1 MRADPF
7 FIQNSL
13 GSLDQ
18 VQYNIQQLTSEL
30 SSGVSVTSLSSNPTA
45 AAQDSMVANE
55 ISVDDTFT
63 QNAATTQ
70 GLMQVT
76 DSTLSSVVSE
86 LTSAISVATE
96 GDNGTNNATDEQAV
110 AAQLSGIQSTL
121 LGLANTSYQGVSIFA
136 GSQASA
142 TAFTLDT
149 STSPATVTY
158 NGDSD
163 VLSMTTP
170 SGQTLQTAIPGDQI
184 FGGNTTGTSANVLGV
199 LSTLINDFS
208 TGNLSAAAT
217 QTTALSSSLS
227 QVTAIQA
234 QFDASLQQVQ
244 SDSTYTQTQVV
255 QLQAS
260 QNSLVAD
267 NPAQVA
273 TSLASSETQQSALM
287 SVMAEL
293 EKSNDLFDY
302 LN

>member
-7 FIQNSL
+7 FIQNAL
-13 GSLDQ
+13 GSLND

-55 ISVDDTFT
+55 INVDDTFT

-70 GLMQVT
+70 GMMQVT
-76 DSTLSSVVSE
+76 DQTLSNVISQLTTAVS
-86 LTSAISVATE
+86 AATD
-96 GDNGTNNATDEQAV
+96 GDNGTNNSTDESAV
-110 AAQLSGIQSTL
+110 VQELSGIRSTI
-121 LGLANTSYQGVSIFA
+121 LGLANTAYQGVSIFA
-136 GSQASA
+136 GSQANV

-158 NGDSD
+158 NGDED
-163 VLSMTTP
+163 TLNITTP
-170 SGQTLQTAIPGDQI
+170 SGQALQTAIPGDQI
-184 FGGNTTGTSANVLGV
+184 FGGGTSGTSANVLGV
-199 LSTLINDFS
+199 LNNLINDFS
-208 TGNLSAAAT
+208 TGNLSDAVT
-217 QTTALSSSLS
+217 QTTALSTSLS
-227 QVTAIQA
+227 QVSAIQA
-234 QFDASLQQVQ
+234 QFGASLQQLQ
-244 SDSTYTQTQVV
+244 SDSTYTQTQVT

-260 QNSLVAD
+260 QDSLVAD

-273 TSLASSETQQSALM
+273 TSLANNEVQQNALL

-293 EKSNDLFDY
+293 DKSNDLFDY

>member
-7 FIQNSL
+7 FLQNTL
-13 GSLDQ
+13 GSLNQ
-18 VQYNIQQLTSEL
+18 VQYNEQQLVSEL

-45 AAQDSMVANE
+45 AAQDSMVASE
-55 ISVDDTFT
+55 ISVDDSFT

-76 DSTLSSVVSE
+76 DATLSSVITD
-86 LTSAISVATE
+86 LTSAISTATT
-96 GDNGTNNATDEQAV
+96 GDNGTNNSADESAV
-110 AAQLSGIQSTL
+110 VAQLTGIRSSI

-136 GSQASA
+136 GSQAGA

-149 STSPATVTY
+149 STSPASVTY

-163 VLSMTTP
+163 VLSLTTP
-170 SGQTLQTAIPGDQI
+170 SGQALQTAIPGDQI

-199 LSTLINDFS
+199 LNNLINDLS
-208 TGNLSAAAT
+208 SGDTSAAVT
-217 QTTALSSSLS
+217 DTTALSASLS
-227 QVTAIQA
+227 QVSAIQA
-234 QFDASLQQVQ
+234 QFGASLQQMQ
-244 SDSTYTQTQVV
+244 SDSTYTQTQVT
-255 QLQAS
+255 QLQSS
-260 QNSLVAD
+260 QDALVAD

-273 TSLASSETQQSALM
+273 TSLASTETQQSALM

>member
-7 FIQNSL
+7 FLQNTLVSL
-13 GSLDQ
+13 NS
-18 VQYNIQQLTSEL
+18 VQYSVQQLTEEL
-30 SSGVSVTSLSSNPTA
+30 SSGVSVTSLASNPTA
-45 AAQDSMVANE
+45 AAQDSMVGSE

-63 QNAATTQ
+63 QNANTTQ

-86 LTSAISVATE
+86 MTSAISVATG
-96 GDNGTNNATDEQAV
+96 GDNGTNNSANDAAV
-110 AAQLSGIQSTL
+110 VAELSGIRSSI

-149 STSPATVTY
+149 SSNPATVTY

-163 VLSMTTP
+163 VLSITTP
-170 SGQTLQTAIPGDQI
+170 SGQSLQTAIPGDQI
-184 FGGNTTGTSANVLGV
+184 FGGSTSGSSANVLGV
-199 LSTLINDFS
+199 LNNLINDFS
-208 TGNLSAAAT
+208 TGDTAAAVT
-217 QTTALSSSLS
+217 NTAALNTSLS

-234 QFDASLQQVQ
+234 QFDASLQQLQ
-244 SDSTYTQTQVV
+244 SDNTYTQTQVT
-255 QLQAS
+255 QLQQA
-260 QNSLVAD
+260 QADLVAA

-273 TSLASSETQQSALM
+273 TGLSNDEVQQNALM

>member
-13 GSLDQ
+13 SSLDQ

-76 DSTLSSVVSE
+76 DATLSSLVTQ

-96 GDNGTNNATDEQAV
+96 GDNGTNNSSDEQA
-110 AAQLSGIQSTL
+110 AAAELSGIQSTI

-199 LSTLINDFS
+199 LGSLINDLS
-208 TGNLSAAAT
+208 TGNLTAAAT
-217 QTTALSSSLS
+217 QTTALSTSLS

-234 QFDASLQQVQ
+234 QFGASLQQVQ

-255 QLQAS
+255 QLQVS

-267 NPAQVA
+267 NPAQIA

>member
-7 FIQNSL
+7 FLQNTLVSL
-13 GSLDQ
+13 NS
-18 VQYNIQQLTSEL
+18 VQYSVQQLTEEL
-30 SSGVSVTSLSSNPTA
+30 SSGVSVTSLASNPTA
-45 AAQDSMVANE
+45 AAQDSMVGSE

-63 QNAATTQ
+63 QNANTTQ

-86 LTSAISVATE
+86 MTSAISVATG
-96 GDNGTNNATDEQAV
+96 GDNGTNNSANDAAV
-110 AAQLSGIQSTL
+110 VAELSGIRSSI

-149 STSPATVTY
+149 SSNPATVTY

-163 VLSMTTP
+163 VLSITTP
-170 SGQTLQTAIPGDQI
+170 SGQSLQTAIPGDQI
-184 FGGNTTGTSANVLGV
+184 FGGSTSGSSANVLGV
-199 LSTLINDFS
+199 LNNLINDFS
-208 TGNLSAAAT
+208 TGDTAAAVT
-217 QTTALSSSLS
+217 NTAALNTSLS

-234 QFDASLQQVQ
+234 QFDASLQQLQ
-244 SDSTYTQTQVV
+244 SDNTYTQTQGT
-255 QLQAS
+255 QLQQA
-260 QNSLVAD
+260 QADLVAA

-273 TSLASSETQQSALM
+273 TGLSNDEVQQNALM

>member
-7 FIQNSL
+7 FIQNTLVSL
-13 GSLDQ
+13 NQ
-18 VQYNIQQLTSEL
+18 VQYNVQQLTSEL

-55 ISVDDTFT
+55 INVDDTFT
-63 QNAATTQ
+63 QNASTTASM
-70 GLMQVT
+70 MQVT
-76 DSTLSSVVSE
+76 DSTLSSVVSQ
-86 LTSAISVATE
+86 LTEAISVATE
-96 GDNGTNNATDEQAV
+96 GDNGTNNSNNESAAV
-110 AAQLSGIQSTL
+110 SELSGIRSTI

-136 GSQASA
+136 GSQGSA

-163 VLSMTTP
+163 VLSMSTP
-170 SGQTLQTAIPGDQI
+170 TGQSLQTAIPGDQI
-184 FGGNTTGTSANVLGV
+184 FGGNTSGTSANVLGV
-199 LSTLINDFS
+199 LSNLINDLS
-208 TGNLSAAAT
+208 TGNTAAAAT
-217 QTTALSSSLS
+217 DTTALGTSLN
-227 QVTAIQA
+227 QVAAIQA
-234 QFDASLQQVQ
+234 QFGASLSQLNA
-244 SDSTYTQTQVV
+244 DNTYTQSQVT
-255 QLQAS
+255 QLQSA
-260 QNSLVAD
+260 QDTLVAD

-273 TSLASSETQQSALM
+273 TSLASTETQQSALM

>member
-1 MRADPF
+1 
-7 FIQNSL
+7 
-13 GSLDQ
+13 
-18 VQYNIQQLTSEL
+18 
-30 SSGVSVTSLSSNPTA
+30 VTSLASNPTA
-45 AAQDSMVANE
+45 AAQDSMVGSE

-63 QNAATTQ
+63 QNANTTQ

-86 LTSAISVATE
+86 MTSAISVATG
-96 GDNGTNNATDEQAV
+96 GDNGTNNSANDAAV
-110 AAQLSGIQSTL
+110 VAELSGIRSSI

>member
-7 FIQNSL
+7 FIQNTLVSL
-13 GSLDQ
+13 NQ
-18 VQYNIQQLTSEL
+18 VQYNVQQLTSEL

-55 ISVDDTFT
+55 INVDDTFT
-63 QNAATTQ
+63 QNASTTASM
-70 GLMQVT
+70 MQVT
-76 DSTLSSVVSE
+76 DSTLSSVVSQ
-86 LTSAISVATE
+86 LTEAISVATE
-96 GDNGTNNATDEQAV
+96 GDNGTNNSSNESAAV
-110 AAQLSGIQSTL
+110 SELSGIRSTI

-136 GSQASA
+136 GSQGSA

-163 VLSMTTP
+163 VLSMSTP
-170 SGQTLQTAIPGDQI
+170 TGQSLQTAIPGDQI
-184 FGGNTTGTSANVLGV
+184 FGGNTSGTSANVLGV
-199 LSTLINDFS
+199 LSNLINDLS
-208 TGNLSAAAT
+208 TGNTAAAAT
-217 QTTALSSSLS
+217 DTTALGTSLN
-227 QVTAIQA
+227 QVAAIQA
-234 QFDASLQQVQ
+234 QFGASLSQLNA
-244 SDSTYTQTQVV
+244 DNTYTQTQVT
-255 QLQAS
+255 QLQSA
-260 QNSLVAD
+260 QDTLVAD

-273 TSLASSETQQSALM
+273 TSLASTETQQSALM

>member
-7 FIQNSL
+7 FIQNTLVSL
-13 GSLDQ
+13 NQ
-18 VQYNIQQLTSEL
+18 VQYNVQQLTSEL

-55 ISVDDTFT
+55 INVDDTFT
-63 QNAATTQ
+63 QNASTTASM
-70 GLMQVT
+70 MQVT
-76 DSTLSSVVSE
+76 DSTLSSVVSQ
-86 LTSAISVATE
+86 LTEAISVATE
-96 GDNGTNNATDEQAV
+96 GDNGTNNSNNESAAV
-110 AAQLSGIQSTL
+110 SELSGIRSTI

-136 GSQASA
+136 GSQGSA

-163 VLSMTTP
+163 VLSMSTP
-170 SGQTLQTAIPGDQI
+170 TGQSLQTAIPGDQI
-184 FGGNTTGTSANVLGV
+184 FGGNTSGTSANVLGV
-199 LSTLINDFS
+199 LSNLINDLS
-208 TGNLSAAAT
+208 TGNTAAAAT
-217 QTTALSSSLS
+217 DTTALGTSLN
-227 QVTAIQA
+227 QVAAIQA
-234 QFDASLQQVQ
+234 QFGASLSQLNA
-244 SDSTYTQTQVV
+244 DNTYTQTQVT
-255 QLQAS
+255 QLQSA
-260 QNSLVAD
+260 QDTLVAD

-273 TSLASSETQQSALM
+273 TSLASTETQQSALM

>member
-7 FIQNSL
+7 FIQNAL
-13 GSLDQ
+13 GSLNE

-55 ISVDDTFT
+55 INVDDTFT

-70 GLMQVT
+70 SMMQVT
-76 DSTLSSVVSE
+76 DSTLSSVISQ
-86 LTSAISVATE
+86 LTTAIGVATG
-96 GDNGTNNATDEQAV
+96 GDNGTNNSTDESAV
-110 AAQLSGIQSTL
+110 VAELSGIQSTI

-136 GSQASA
+136 GSQANV

-158 NGDSD
+158 HGDSD
-163 VLSMTTP
+163 ALSITTP
-170 SGQTLQTAIPGDQI
+170 AGQSLQTAIPGDQI
-184 FGGNTTGTSANVLGV
+184 FGGTTGTSANVLGI
-199 LSTLINDFS
+199 LSNLINDLS
-208 TGNLSAAAT
+208 TGNTSAATA
-217 QTTALSSSLS
+217 QTTALSTSLS
-227 QVTAIQA
+227 QVSALQA
-234 QFDASLQQVQ
+234 KFDSSLQQLQ
-244 SDSTYTQTQVV
+244 SDSTYTQTQVT
-255 QLQAS
+255 QLQSA
-260 QNSLVAD
+260 QDTLVAD

-293 EKSNDLFDY
+293 EKSNNLFDY